1 MILKKKI
8 QNCLLQN
15 PSLIV
20 IILLLLKCKTNKFT
34 SGHVRKPSCRYG
46 EIRIRITLYRSQV
59 GISDVVPGVQQC
71 ASDESAV
78 LQNLCSRDDPQ
89 IVPRYTHRAVARV
102 RGGGLRRRRFPTFTM
117 PSLAPLPP
125 PAASPRFIIHL
136 SCFTLLEQ
144 QSSLTRQITGR
155 GNEERSRSFDR
166 PRRHFLKSVGG
177 GVWHGWR
184 NRRFIYLS
192 AVWKKPRA
200 PHEVLYL
207 SCKP

>member
-8 QNCLLQN
+8 QYCLLQN

-46 EIRIRITLYRSQV
+46 EIRIRITLYRSHV

-102 RGGGLRRRRFPTFTM
+102 RGGGLRRRDEDSRLSRCHRQPLYRHLQHHHG
-117 PSLAPLPP
+117 SLYTC
-125 PAASPRFIIHL
+125 HV
-136 SCFTLLEQ
+136 
-144 QSSLTRQITGR
+144 
-155 GNEERSRSFDR
+155 SRSQNN
-166 PRRHFLKSVGG
+166 
-177 GVWHGWR
+177 
-184 NRRFIYLS
+184 NRR
-192 AVWKKPRA
+192 
-200 PHEVLYL
+200 
-207 SCKP
+207 